1 MTARR
6 QRWVAILCITVVIAV
21 LTPTVIDRLLLI
33 RFNRAISAVRETS
46 ITSVRFKPHV
56 DREFVTIS
64 DPRVLGQIQ
73 EWLGRSKTPKAF
85 YSYPP
90 TTCPLEITLANGN
103 VERFEI
109 SPTGLTAAYI
119 VENDIRSFERQ
130 RRISYA
136 MLSYR
141 GYDRLLADQPFTPYL
156 ISTNQLDPA
165 VPHPVLMYSRRDSV
179 KSPELQQ

>member
-1 MTARR
+1 MIVDVAQALEDPMTARR

-46 ITSVRFKPHV
+46 ITSVSFKPHV
-56 DREFVTIS
+56 DREFVKIS

-73 EWLGRSKTPKAF
+73 KWLGRSKTPRAF

-90 TTCPLEITLANGN
+90 TTCPLEITLANGSF
-103 VERFEI
+103 ELFEI
-109 SPTGLTAAYI
+109 SPTGLTAAYF

-130 RRISYA
+130 RRIRA
-136 MLSYR
+136 PCYR
-141 GYDRLLADQPFTPYL
+141 TVVTIDCSLINRLLLT
-156 ISTNQLDPA
+156 
-165 VPHPVLMYSRRDSV
+165 
-179 KSPELQQ
+179 